1 MPNKSLIVIKS
12 FYYVNVWNSVLIGCQ
27 ATISNN
33 ERVKFQ
39 CSENLRW
46 KIEQII
52 IGWVLQS
59 VSQLANCGVGEGFAC
74 FGFWCT
80 LAGTLNATI
89 IKFAIQS
96 KPEYF
101 RLDLEILVRPPF
113 CFFSQGWKIVD
124 GSIREIRLDRKIC
137 FEIFFGF
144 RTLEIVVTDVSSLG
158 QAFFYSHTLHLH

>member
-113 CFFSQGWKIVD
+113 FFFRKVGKS
-124 GSIREIRLDRKIC
+124 LMDRTGK
-137 FEIFFGF
+137 FVSTEKFVSKYFSVFGP
-144 RTLEIVVTDVSSLG
+144 
-158 QAFFYSHTLHLH
+158 